1 MKTMY
6 KDPIKEMLD
15 TFFETKSFYNRN
27 TKQTD
32 VIYNDDN
39 YLIYLAVPGLSKD
52 DIKIGIKDSFLTI
65 SYEKEKMDESNYSFI
80 NSFKKT
86 YSLPDDVDEKNIT
99 GKVENGVVELT
110 IPKTKKKSIE
120 RFISLN

>member
-15 TFFETKSFYNRN
+15 TFFESKSFYHRN
-27 TKQTD
+27 NNQSD
-32 VIYNDDN
+32 VIYNDND
-39 YLIYLAVPGLSKD
+39 YRIYLAVPGLSKD
-52 DIKIGIKDSFLTI
+52 DIKIAIKDSILTI
-65 SYEKEKMDESNYSFI
+65 SYEKEDSDESYSFM

-86 YSLPDDVDEKNIT
+86 YSLPDDVDEKIIS
-99 GKVENGVVELT
+99 GKVENGMVELI
-110 IPKTKKKSIE
+110 IPKSKKKSIE